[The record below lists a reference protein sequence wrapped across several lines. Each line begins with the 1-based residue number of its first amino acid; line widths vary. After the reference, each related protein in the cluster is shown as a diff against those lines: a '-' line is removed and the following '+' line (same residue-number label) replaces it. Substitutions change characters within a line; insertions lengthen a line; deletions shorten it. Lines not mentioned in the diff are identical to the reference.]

1 MLAVT
6 ARTFAQRPSALLA
19 IEDEVLA
26 LAVDLAAAIRLRKE
40 SGVRSQESEADA
52 EQLERGLTF

>member
-1 MLAVT
+1 LV
-6 ARTFAQRPSALLA
+6 ARTFGQRPSALLA